1 MWAEDGGSRVA
12 LIFGPVPVVDGICD
26 CGLLIDETGHVD
38 GLVHETNQLSDIVSD
53 GDTCLVHSR

>member
-1 MWAEDGGSRVA
+1 MTI
-12 LIFGPVPVVDGICD
+12 IFGPVPVVVAICD